1 MSQRLD
7 IPHAPTPLAE
17 RRRGSRGLARADSPA
32 SPDPRRRPRVD
43 AASGYPA
50 GGRADAPAAQASTN
64 PLLVLWGLGILL
76 AAYVVTALLRSSGQ
90 VYPWLDRYGVAGFG
104 FAAAAVCL
112 WRAHTHALNRGAVTF
127 LGLALVS
134 WSTGELLAS
143 ILALSGAETAT
154 PSIADVFFLLFYPL
168 TYVALTLL
176 VQARIGRLG
185 RPNWLDGVVAGLGA
199 AALCAT
205 FAFRNLVQMTS
216 GSHLQSVV
224 NLAYPVGDL
233 LLLLLVIG
241 GTVLLG
247 AQASAGW
254 YVAAVGLIAIV
265 GGDTANLLVSPRA
278 QGPLGG
284 SLAMVAWP
292 AAIYLLSLSMW
303 TSPRPTDPLRIS
315 RAPGFLAPGLAAVAA
330 LVILISGNL
339 GRVTDVAVA
348 LAVVTLVAVGVRVGL
363 SAQELRRLTEE
374 RHRQANTDELTG
386 LANRR
391 HLSHILDAF
400 FAEEADNEGSPR
412 RLAFLFVDLN
422 HFKEINDS
430 LGHPAGDELLRQ
442 LGPRL
447 RQTVGAGGTVVRLG
461 GDELAILLLDAGPE
475 AAADV
480 AERVTESLAA
490 PFALRSV
497 ETSVSASIG
506 IALYPDDA
514 LDGAVLM
521 WSADVAMY
529 RAKLSGDAYVF
540 YDPSLDGLNNH
551 IHLLDD
557 LSDAVR
563 NGELVLHFQP
573 QMDLSSGAVSGV
585 EALVR
590 WPHPHLGLVPP
601 VKFLPLAEEAGL
613 MAPLTAWVME
623 AALRQCA
630 RWRRDGRDLTVSVN
644 VSASNLLDEGLVEL
658 VERLLERYGLPSHCL
673 VVEVTES
680 VIIRE
685 FDRAGTVIRR
695 LRDLGVLVSIDDFG
709 AGVTSLAYLSGLPVS
724 ELKLDRAFLAGVT
737 DTEGPR
743 TLELVRATINL
754 GHEMGLR
761 VVAEGIEDA
770 ATLARLVELGCD
782 LAQGDYISRPV
793 PADEL
798 PPVGAAPVPLA

>member
-1 MSQRLD
+1 MRQPLD
-7 IPHAPTPLAE
+7 SPPASTPLVVGA
-17 RRRGSRGLARADSPA
+17 RGPRAA
-32 SPDPRRRPRVD
+32 
-43 AASGYPA
+43 
-50 GGRADAPAAQASTN
+50 ADAGPGRASTN
-64 PLLVLWGLGILL
+64 PLLILWGMGILL
-76 AAYVVTALLRSSGQ
+76 AAYVVTALMRSSGQ
-90 VYPWLDRYGVAGFG
+90 VYPWLDRYAVAGFG
-104 FAAAAVCL
+104 FTAAGVCL
-112 WRAHTHALNRGAVTF
+112 WRTHTHTQNRAAVTF

-143 ILALSGAETAT
+143 ILSIPGAATAT

-185 RPNWLDGVVAGLGA
+185 RPNWLDGVVSGLGA

-205 FAFRNLVQMTS
+205 FAFRNLEQMTS
-216 GSHLQSVV
+216 GGHLQSVL

-247 AQASAGW
+247 TQASAGW
-254 YVAAVGLIAIV
+254 YVATVGLVAIV
-265 GGDTANLLVSPRA
+265 GGDTANLLVSSRA

-284 SLAMVAWP
+284 TLTMVAWP

-303 TSPRPTDPLRIS
+303 TSPRPSDPLRVA
-315 RAPGFLAPGLAAVAA
+315 RAPGFLAPGLAAIAA
-330 LVILISGNL
+330 LVILISGNV
-339 GRVTDVAVA
+339 GRVTNVAVA
-348 LAVVTLVAVGVRVGL
+348 LAVVTLIAVGVRVGL
-363 SAQELRRLTEE
+363 SARELRRLTEE

-391 HLSHILDAF
+391 HLTHILDAF
-400 FAEEADNEGSPR
+400 FAEEADREGPAR

-447 RQTVGAGGTVVRLG
+447 RDTIGSRGTVVRLG

-475 AAADV
+475 VAGEV
-480 AERVTESLAA
+480 AERVTAALAA

-506 IALYPDDA
+506 VALYPDDA
-514 LDGAVLM
+514 LDGAVLV

-529 RAKLSGDAYVF
+529 RAKLSGEPYVF
-540 YDPSLDGLNNH
+540 YDPTLDGLNNH

-563 NGELVLHFQP
+563 NGELVLHYQP
-573 QMDLSSGAVSGV
+573 QMDLATGTVTGV

-630 RWRRDGRDLTVSVN
+630 QWSAEGREFTVSVN
-644 VSASNLLDEGLVEL
+644 VSASNLLDDGLVEL
-658 VERLLERYGLPSHCL
+658 VERLLERYGLASRFL
-673 VVEVTES
+673 IVEVTES

-685 FDRAGTVIRR
+685 FDRASEVIRR

-709 AGVTSLAYLSGLPVS
+709 AGVTSLAYLSSLSVS
-724 ELKLDRAFLAGVT
+724 ELKLDRAFLDGVT
-737 DTEGPR
+737 DDTGPR

-770 ATLARLVELGCD
+770 ATLARLSELGCD
-782 LAQGDYISRPV
+782 VAQGDYISRPV

-798 PPVGAAPVPLA
+798 APAVLPAPVPLA

>member
-1 MSQRLD
+1 MSQPLD
-7 IPHAPTPLAE
+7 ATHVSSSLTD
-17 RRRGSRGLARADSPA
+17 RRRGSRARARDVVV
-32 SPDPRRRPRVD
+32 RRD
-43 AASGYPA
+43 GASGPA
-50 GGRADAPAAQASTN
+50 RSHAAHRAPPRAPGAPATHASTS
-64 PLLVLWGLGILL
+64 PLLVLWALGILL

-90 VYPWLDRYGVAGFG
+90 VYPWLDRYAVAGFG
-104 FAAAAVCL
+104 FAVAAVCL
-112 WRAHTHALNRGAVTF
+112 WRAHTHAQNRVAVTF

-143 ILALSGAETAT
+143 ILSIQGAETAT

-185 RPNWLDGVVAGLGA
+185 RPNWLDGVVSGLGA

-205 FAFRNLVQMTS
+205 FAFRNLEQMTS

-233 LLLLLVIG
+233 LLFLLVIG

-254 YVAAVGLIAIV
+254 YVAAAGLIAIV
-265 GGDTANLLVSPRA
+265 GGDTANLLVSPQA

-284 SLAMVAWP
+284 TLAMVAWP
-292 AAIYLLSLSMW
+292 AAVYLLSLSMW
-303 TSPRPTDPLRIS
+303 TSPRPSDPLRIS
-315 RAPGFLAPGLAAVAA
+315 RAPGFLAPGLAAIAA
-330 LVILISGNL
+330 LVILISGNV
-339 GRVTDVAVA
+339 GRVTGVAVA

-391 HLSHILDAF
+391 HLTHILDAF
-400 FAEEADNEGSPR
+400 FAEEADAEGPTR

-447 RQTVGAGGTVVRLG
+447 GEAVGAGGTVVRLG

-475 AAADV
+475 AAAEV
-480 AERVTESLAA
+480 AERVTAAIAA

-506 IALYPDDA
+506 VALYPDDA

-529 RAKLSGDAYVF
+529 RAKLAGEPYVI

-551 IHLLDD
+551 IHLLED

-573 QMDLSSGAVSGV
+573 QMELATGTVTGV

-630 RWRRDGRDLTVSVN
+630 RWCRDGRDLTVSVN
-644 VSASNLLDEGLVEL
+644 VSASNLLDDGLVEL
-658 VERLLERYGLPSHCL
+658 VERLLARYGLESRCL

-680 VIIRE
+680 VIIKE
-685 FDRAGTVIRR
+685 FDRAGAVIGR

-709 AGVTSLAYLSGLPVS
+709 AGVTSLAYLSSLSVS

-737 DTEGPR
+737 DAEGPR

-770 ATLARLVELGCD
+770 ATLARLTELGCD

-798 PPVGAAPVPLA
+798 PPVGTATPVPLA

>member
-1 MSQRLD
+1 MHPLD
-7 IPHAPTPLAE
+7 IADVSPSLTE
-17 RRRGSRGLARADSPA
+17 RRSGSRARAGDTPRDLVPARAPLGRDRRAATHASSAAPSAPA
-32 SPDPRRRPRVD
+32 S
-43 AASGYPA
+43 
-50 GGRADAPAAQASTN
+50 TK
-64 PLLVLWGLGILL
+64 PLLILWGLGILL
-76 AAYVVTALLRSSGQ
+76 ATYVVTALLRSSGQ
-90 VYPWLDRYGVAGFG
+90 VYPWLDRYAVAVFG
-104 FAAAAVCL
+104 FTAAAVCL
-112 WRAHTHALNRGAVTF
+112 WRAHTHAVNRIAVTF

-143 ILALSGAETAT
+143 ILSIQGAETAT
-154 PSIADVFFLLFYPL
+154 TSIADVFFLLFYPL

-176 VQARIGRLG
+176 IQSRVGRLG
-185 RPNWLDGVVAGLGA
+185 RPNWLDGVVSGLGA

-205 FAFRNLVQMTS
+205 FAFRNLEQMTS

-233 LLLLLVIG
+233 LLFLLVIG

-254 YVAAVGLIAIV
+254 YVAATGLVAIV
-265 GGDTANLLVSPRA
+265 GGDTANLLVSARA

-284 SLAMVAWP
+284 TLSMVAWP
-292 AAIYLLSLSMW
+292 AAVYLLSLSMW
-303 TSPRPTDPLRIS
+303 TSSRPSDPLRVS
-315 RAPGFLAPGLAAVAA
+315 RAPGFLAPGLAAIAA
-330 LVILISGNL
+330 LVILISGNV

-363 SAQELRRLTEE
+363 SARELRRLTEE

-391 HLSHILDAF
+391 HLAHILDAF
-400 FAEEADNEGSPR
+400 FAEEADGDGSAR

-447 RQTVGAGGTVVRLG
+447 SETVGSGGTVVRLG
-461 GDELAILLLDAGPE
+461 GDELAILLLDAGPDS
-475 AAADV
+475 AAEV
-480 AERVTESLAA
+480 AERVTAAIAA

-514 LDGAVLM
+514 TDGAVLM

-529 RAKLSGDAYVF
+529 RAKLGGDPFVF

-573 QMDLSSGAVSGV
+573 QMDLATGAVSGV

-630 RWRRDGRDLTVSVN
+630 LWCREGRDLTVSVN
-644 VSASNLLDEGLVEL
+644 VSASNLLDDGLVEL
-658 VERLLERYGLPSHCL
+658 VERLLERYGLASRSL

-680 VIIRE
+680 VIIKE
-685 FDRAGTVIRR
+685 FDRAGAVIRR
-695 LRDLGVLVSIDDFG
+695 LRDRGVLVSIDDFG
-709 AGVTSLAYLSGLPVS
+709 AGVTSLAYLSSLSVS
-724 ELKLDRAFLAGVT
+724 ELKLDRAFLTGVT
-737 DTEGPR
+737 DAEGPR

-770 ATLARLVELGCD
+770 ATLARLTELGCD
-782 LAQGDYISRPV
+782 LAQGDYIARPV
-793 PADEL
+793 PAHEL
-798 PPVGAAPVPLA
+798 GPLEQPAAPLP